1 MKAVIFCAGKGTR
14 LKSLSKN
21 MPKQLIELQGKTVLE
36 HIFDLLKRHN
46 IKEVVLVVCHLKEQ
60 IKAYYEDGK
69 KFGLKINYIEEEKL
83 LGTAN
88 HLNLAK
94 NYLYDLQIVPSISF
108 LN

>member
-46 IKEVVLVVCHLKEQ
+46 IKEVVLVVE
-60 IKAYYEDGK
+60 
-69 KFGLKINYIEEEKL
+69 GLPPVTQEEMSVILEEFKQLIEEYCGGKIRTAV
-83 LGTAN
+83 LGEACFEVE
-88 HLNLAK
+88 
-94 NYLYDLQIVPSISF
+94 I
-108 LN
+108 